1 MSIEVSVL
9 FAMLSYFY
17 CDTDHH
23 DMYFLPY
30 SFYDHDNHDVC
41 NAGYAKK
48 CWLTPFPRLDLSA
61 EGLFIIV
68 HL

>member
-17 CDTDHH
+17 YDTDHH

-30 SFYDHDNHDVC
+30 SFYDQDMMSAMQAMLKSASSH
-41 NAGYAKK
+41 
-48 CWLTPFPRLDLSA
+48 LFLDWTWVQKVYL
-61 EGLFIIV
+61 L
-68 HL
+68 

>member
-30 SFYDHDNHDVC
+30 SFYDHDMM
-41 NAGYAKK
+41 
-48 CWLTPFPRLDLSA
+48 SA
-61 EGLFIIV
+61 TQAMLKSAR
-68 HL
+68 